1 MDIDTILIIILIP
14 IISALIG
21 WFTNYIAIKS
31 LFRPYKKVPF
41 LGFTFQGVLS
51 KRREKLAKKIAKV
64 VASYL
69 FSIRDIEEKIKEPKS
84 LNQLTLGLKKVV
96 DKHIVVNLPVM
107 IKPMAEPLVNN
118 ILEKEGEHIIVSL
131 AQEFISYLE
140 KGLNVE
146 QLVEEK
152 LLTYNIK
159 NLEVIIMGIARDEF
173 KYIEILGAIIGFIVG
188 LFQVVLFFIL

>member
-1 MDIDTILIIILIP
+1 MNINTILIIILIP

-31 LFRPYKKVPF
+31 LFRPYKKVSF

-69 FSIRDIEEKIKEPKS
+69 FSIRDIEEKIKEPES

-118 ILEKEGEHIIVSL
+118 ILDKEGEHIIVSL

-140 KGLNVE
+140 KGLDVE

-152 LLTYNIK
+152 LLAYDIK

-173 KYIEILGAIIGFIVG
+173 KYIEILGAVIGFIVG

>member
-1 MDIDTILIIILIP
+1 MNINTILIIILIP

-31 LFRPYKKVPF
+31 LFRPYKKVSF

-118 ILEKEGEHIIVSL
+118 ILDKEGEHIIVSL

-140 KGLNVE
+140 KGLDVE

-152 LLTYNIK
+152 LLAYDIK

-173 KYIEILGAIIGFIVG
+173 KYIEILGAVIGFIVG
-188 LFQVVLFFIL
+188 LFQVILFFIL

>member
-1 MDIDTILIIILIP
+1 M
-14 IISALIG
+14 
-21 WFTNYIAIKS
+21 
-31 LFRPYKKVPF
+31 
-41 LGFTFQGVLS
+41 
-51 KRREKLAKKIAKV
+51 
-64 VASYL
+64 
-69 FSIRDIEEKIKEPKS
+69 
-84 LNQLTLGLKKVV
+84 TLGLKKVV